1 MPPFTLCVYTLDLSL
16 TITVDIWLEGLT
28 LFFALWCQHCRG
40 DRCKCSYTPIAMQSI
55 SLACWKLDR
64 RAMTADA
71 IPWSPPPPQ
80 YAPQISLIMPD
91 TREEEGLWFQVC
103 MAVESTPAS
112 QRIVCLFL
120 LHSCCQSSFS
130 NIWGGKRYQKDSYS
144 VNNKPLVA
152 TGSLTPDSGVF
163 TPLTPCEPNEAQRNE
178 VFS

>member
-71 IPWSPPPPQ
+71 IPWSPPPNIHLRSVWLCLTQGRRRDYGFKSAWLLNPHL
-80 YAPQISLIMPD
+80 PP
-91 TREEEGLWFQVC
+91 RELSVC
-103 MAVESTPAS
+103 STSTPA
-112 QRIVCLFL
+112 VNL
-120 LHSCCQSSFS
+120 LSLIF
-130 NIWGGKRYQKDSYS
+130 GGEKRYQKDSYS

-152 TGSLTPDSGVF
+152 TGSLTPDSGAF